1 MADETSPTQASL
13 GVELPVYSPSV
24 QIWFAQLDAIFQVRH
39 ITTQQTKFAYVL
51 EKIPA
56 EVASEVFDILLRPPT
71 DKPYDILK
79 DALLSQTGRSEEKKL
94 RELLRDVTLGNKQPS
109 QLLRRM
115 QTILGAHKMS
125 DAVLKQLWINK
136 LDADT
141 TQILVV
147 LPDDVDLEKLAAI
160 ADRISDTKPI
170 HRISSVQSAEPTTTS
185 TERQISLLTA
195 EIKKLHTR
203 LHHMQKRQSRSFD
216 SNRTNAFRPRRSSS
230 RHTKNRHTDVCWYH
244 EVFGAKA
251 RHCRQPCLFNSASKA
266 IQSGKFSLVSIK
278 DVGYWAWHIKSSFLH
293 PGFE

>member
-13 GVELPVYSPSV
+13 RVELPVYSPSV
-24 QIWFAQLDAIFQVRH
+24 QIWFAQLDAIFQARH

-56 EVASEVFDILLRPPT
+56 EVASEVSDILLRPPK

-79 DALLSQTGRSEEKKL
+79 DAILSRTGCSEEKKL
-94 RELLRDVTLGNKQPS
+94 KELLTDIELGNNKTS

-115 QTILGAHKMS
+115 QTLLGAHKMS

-136 LDADT
+136 LDTDT
-141 TQILVV
+141 TQILAV
-147 LPDDVDLEKLAAI
+147 LTDDVDLEKLAAI
-160 ADRISDTKPI
+160 VDRISGTKPM
-170 HRISSVQSAEPTTTS
+170 HRISSVQSAELTS

-203 LHHMQKRQSRSFD
+203 LDDMQKRQSRSYD
-216 SNRTNAFRPRRSSS
+216 SNRRNAFRPSRSSS
-230 RHTKNRHTDVCWYH
+230 RHTKDRHTDTCWYH

-266 IQSGKFSLVSIK
+266 IQSGKVQPR
-278 DVGYWAWHIKSSFLH
+278 VH
-293 PGFE
+293 